1 MQGRIALRRSY
12 HDLVWRCRSVLS
24 SSPLVTNIRLGERD
38 PVGTNIHIQNS
49 RKRRYAKIS
58 YPHTTSST
66 VLQPAAAAPSQ
77 DHDDKNN
84 ENSEQ
89 QLDFD
94 SNSYESTEL
103 SAFNQETV
111 DSAHASLTQLLHAPD
126 KIFHNNNQRAT
137 SSPQNSNNSLDREQG
152 FDYDKNWDLEKEGES
167 ILEFGDHD
175 NTEERS
181 FNDSA
186 PSVMEM
192 LRNFDPIQPPTSGD
206 PEELQLWLECF
217 SQRETVLRHQ
227 DLLTKARDRK
237 AFDSMSL
244 MQRHV
249 VQWFQGLRDVIEIRQ
264 KEFLSNQDKR
274 RASNRYGPYLCSLH
288 PDKMAVILS
297 QESITQAL
305 LNSGKDG
312 KDGIALVKMA
322 LAIGAAVET
331 EVVSQRR
338 MKERFY
344 NPLSPSLSD
353 DEDVGDDS
361 DAEKQ
366 EGKLDEVVNG
376 MEYSM
381 DRWSFS
387 ASHLKLFFD
396 DLQRLGMGK
405 SKRAVRFAMKR
416 AKQAMHSGDTWTSDD
431 LTHLGA
437 ALLSIL
443 TEHAKVNENGKED
456 PAFRVEKRWSNN
468 GSKSTSFITIHDRIH
483 KIFLEDEYLSWAANT
498 NRHMPMIVPPSN
510 WTGPNTGGYRWL
522 EVDMMRTHRSNVQ
535 KEALQHAD
543 ISVVCDGLNILGK
556 TPWKINKKILE
567 VGEYCWENDIPIGDI
582 PSRTDLKVPP
592 EPVYPSTTFDPAMY
606 ANKDDPEMKEK
617 INAIQSYRDSTT
629 KYHRVLQKN
638 MDLRSLRCSAML
650 KLNQANKF
658 KDFERIYFP
667 YNLDFRGR
675 AYPIPPHLSNVGSDL
690 CRGMLTFSE
699 DKPLGKRGLYWLK
712 VHLANFAGKD
722 KMSFDDRSRYVDDNM
737 ESIRECV
744 RDPFSGNKWWMEL
757 DDPFQGLATCREIVY
772 AIDSGNP
779 ATYICSLPVHMDGSC
794 NGLQHYAAIGRDTVG
809 GKAVN
814 LLEGDGPEDVYV
826 GVMHE
831 VIKRV
836 KQEAETEIIFDTNED
851 NLNAKQ
857 KKAIKNNKAAKLI
870 NGLID
875 RGVVKRTVMTSV
887 YGVTYIGARQQIQE
901 KIEEKLKDKG
911 FDIDE
916 IEREIFSAAGYAATV
931 TMEVMGDLFQGA
943 KSTKTWLADCA
954 RLISQQGHPV
964 AWISPI
970 GVPAIQPYRQR
981 RPRTVVTVMQS
992 VTVVDENDDLQVH
1005 KSRQCTAFPP
1015 NYIHSLDSSHMLMTA
1030 LEMDR
1035 RGLTFS
1041 AVHDSFWTH
1050 ACDVDEMN
1058 EALRDCFIELY
1069 SQPLLQDLKESW
1081 ELRYPDVQF
1090 PDIPELGNLDLTEVK
1105 AATYFFQ

>member
-12 HDLVWRCRSVLS
+12 RRSLFY
-24 SSPLVTNIRLGERD
+24 SSPLARNNPLQQLRSI
-38 PVGTNIHIQNS
+38 GTTIHIENS
-49 RKRRYAKIS
+49 RKRRLSSRS
-58 YPHTTSST
+58 YFNTASSPS
-66 VLQPAAAAPSQ
+66 LQSVAAALPRDQ
-77 DHDDKNN
+77 KDDD
-84 ENSEQ
+84 EISEEHP
-89 QLDFD
+89 D
-94 SNSYESTEL
+94 SGNY
-103 SAFNQETV
+103 
-111 DSAHASLTQLLHAPD
+111 
-126 KIFHNNNQRAT
+126 
-137 SSPQNSNNSLDREQG
+137 
-152 FDYDKNWDLEKEGES
+152 
-167 ILEFGDHD
+167 
-175 NTEERS
+175 S
-181 FNDSA
+181 FNDDDISEEIYYHSDEDRESNNLHSQDIGLDGA
-186 PSVMEM
+186 DEWDIDGDNQAQKKPFDSSTPPSVMEM
-192 LRNFDPIQPPTSGD
+192 LRNFDPVQPPPSGD
-206 PEELQLWLECF
+206 PEELQLWLECY

-227 DLLTKARDRK
+227 DLLKKARDRK
-237 AFDSMSL
+237 AFESMSL

-249 VQWFQGLRDVIEIRQ
+249 VQWFQGLRDAIEIRQ

-274 RASNRYGPYLCSLH
+274 RASNRYGPFLCSLH

-297 QESITQAL
+297 QEAIVQAL

-312 KDGIALVKMA
+312 KDGIPLVKMA

-338 MKERFY
+338 MKERFHRI
-344 NPLSPSLSD
+344 NWSSSSD
-353 DEDVGDDS
+353 DDEVGDGSDIEKQDGKPE
-361 DAEKQ
+361 DAEF
-366 EGKLDEVVNG
+366 
-376 MEYSM
+376 SM

-396 DLQRLGMGK
+396 DLQRMGMGK
-405 SKRAVRFAMKR
+405 TKRAVQFAMKR
-416 AKQAMHSGDTWTSDD
+416 AKQAMDSSEMWTTDD

-443 TEHAKVNENGKED
+443 TEHAKVHENGRDE
-456 PAFRVEKRWSNN
+456 PAFRVEKRWSNH

-498 NRHMPMIVPPSN
+498 TRHMPMIVPPTN

-535 KEALQHAD
+535 KEALQHSD
-543 ISVVCDGLNILGK
+543 LSIVCDGLNILGK
-556 TPWKINKKILE
+556 TPWKINKEILK
-567 VGEYCWENDIPIGDI
+567 VGEYCWDNDIPIGDI
-582 PSRTDLKVPP
+582 PSRTDLEVPP
-592 EPVYPSTTFDPAMY
+592 EPIYPSAAYDPDMY
-606 ANKDDPEMKEK
+606 SNKDDPAMKEK
-617 INAIQSYRDSTT
+617 IQAMQSYRENTT
-629 KYHRVLQKN
+629 RYNRVLQKN

-658 KDFERIYFP
+658 KDFEKIYFP

-675 AYPIPPHLSNVGSDL
+675 AYPVPPHLSNVGSDL

-699 DKPLGKRGLYWLK
+699 AKPLGKRGLYWLK

-722 KMSFDDRSRYVDDNM
+722 KMSFDDRAKYVDDNM
-737 ESIRECV
+737 ESVRESV
-744 RDPFSGNKWWMEL
+744 RDPFAGEKWWMEL
-757 DDPFQGLATCREIVY
+757 DDPFQGLATCREIVH

-779 ATYICSLPVHMDGSC
+779 ETYMCSLPVHMDGSC

-831 VIKRV
+831 VIRRV
-836 KQEAETEIIFDTNED
+836 KKEAETDIVFETEEE
-851 NLNAKQ
+851 NLTAKQ
-857 KKAIKNNKAAKLI
+857 RKALKNNKAAKLI

-901 KIEEKLKDKG
+901 KIEEKLKEKG
-911 FDIDE
+911 HDIDE

-1050 ACDVDEMN
+1050 ACDIDEMN

-1081 ELRYPDVQF
+1081 ELRYPEVVF
-1090 PDIPELGNLDLTEVK
+1090 PEIPQLGNLDLKEVK
-1105 AATYFFQ
+1105 SATYFFQ